1 MAGQV
6 GTGAYVAMRP
16 QDHMG
21 INDSMGADLAAFAE
35 LG

>member
-6 GTGAYVAMRP
+6 GTGAHLAIRP
-16 QDHMG
+16 QDDMG
-21 INDSMGADLAAFAE
+21 INDSMRADLAAFAE

>member
-21 INDSMGADLAAFAE
+21 INDSMRADLAAIAE